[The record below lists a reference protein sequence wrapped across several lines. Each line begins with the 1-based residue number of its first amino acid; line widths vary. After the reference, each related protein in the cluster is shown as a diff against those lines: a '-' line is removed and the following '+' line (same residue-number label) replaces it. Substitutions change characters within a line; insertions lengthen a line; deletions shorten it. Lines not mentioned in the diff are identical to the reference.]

1 MLGFW
6 LTPASR
12 RMHWEGP
19 LVQIVVL
26 GYTSLSLHPTE
37 LSDEQRVEERKK
49 DGKQDKAADEAIEG
63 KLSIGT
69 RENRSSQDDV
79 HTKRD
84 HAYEHIHLD
93 EDELWHHRHRGL
105 PSVGASGRVFCTHLP
120 RMSSSPEAQP
130 NTTKHAVDND
140 KQSEYHCI
148 TGGDH
153 RYPLS

>member
-49 DGKQDKAADEAIEG
+49 DGNQDEATDEAI
-63 KLSIGT
+63 
-69 RENRSSQDDV
+69 
-79 HTKRD
+79 
-84 HAYEHIHLD
+84 
-93 EDELWHHRHRGL
+93 
-105 PSVGASGRVFCTHLP
+105 
-120 RMSSSPEAQP
+120 
-130 NTTKHAVDND
+130 
-140 KQSEYHCI
+140 
-148 TGGDH
+148 
-153 RYPLS
+153 